1 MFHTD
6 TYFKQAELKMHTN
19 KHTHRGSSCFGWADC
34 PCSCGLQKIPPDIY
48 CSCLVKLNVFGLMSF
63 IYSNW
68 PMALHWFPVSHGEP
82 ERQSAHVLCNLWG
95 DYTTRQPTQHTVF
108 VNACICVFV
117 VSVYGLM
124 SVQTVFHQWKWL
136 TFVLL
141 DYESRRPFVRGLQEC
156 VRTFWECVREICVF
170 VDSLWWK

>member
-108 VNACICVFV
+108 VNACIWVCLLCQFMDSCQCKLFFISESDWHLFYWIMRADVHLLEVYRSVWGHSGNVCERFV
-117 VSVYGLM
+117 CL
-124 SVQTVFHQWKWL
+124 
-136 TFVLL
+136 
-141 DYESRRPFVRGLQEC
+141 
-156 VRTFWECVREICVF
+156 
-170 VDSLWWK
+170 